1 MAQHIFKWL
10 PVYNEIIPNFLR
22 GVKRRY
28 YLDRFVMGVAF
39 ALPSYEF

>member
-28 YLDRFVMGVAF
+28 SNSSTLRNLPRFLMYRV
-39 ALPSYEF
+39 